1 MLAKGHT
8 KTCWLTSLPA
18 ILCLYLLIEGW
29 FAEGQRLHLQNA
41 SPGDVFHSTSLL
53 ARFACDKGKKD
64 LVFAFN
70 VMKSTHYLPVCDLPS
85 DGNLL
90 PVGYSL

>member
-8 KTCWLTSLPA
+8 KTCWLPSLRA
-18 ILCLYLLIEGW
+18 ILCLYLLIEGS
-29 FAEGQRLHLQNA
+29 QRDSVCICRMP
-41 SPGDVFHSTSLL
+41 SPVDVFHSTSLL

-70 VMKSTHYLPVCDLPS
+70 VMKSTHYFPVCDLPS